1 MNTVNRSYKDS
12 LFRDIFNDEK
22 RLVEIYKGLLDET
35 VDSRDI
41 QLTTLDWTFFT
52 GIRNDVSFI
61 AKEEVFD
68 MMNFVWDQ
76 ERALEIRA
84 EEAAAEAAKE
94 AMQEGMAKGVA
105 EAQQMILQVFPL
117 LRKNVPLSEISQRT
131 GCTMEYL
138 QQLKAAMQ

>member
-1 MNTVNRSYKDS
+1 
-12 LFRDIFNDEK
+12 
-22 RLVEIYKGLLDET
+22 
-35 VDSRDI
+35 
-41 QLTTLDWTFFT
+41 
-52 GIRNDVSFI
+52 
-61 AKEEVFD
+61 

-94 AMQEGMAKGVA
+94 ARQEGMAQGVA

-117 LRKNVPLSEISQRT
+117 LRKNVPLAEISQRT